1 MKKGLVVIL
10 AAALMLTAGCSIK
23 EVDKEKIKDIEFT
36 VLNEEKIPQEL
47 LDEIGVRKN
56 APFKLTYSDG
66 QYLYIAA
73 GYGEQVSGGYSIQVN
88 ELYLTENA
96 IYFDASL
103 IGPDK
108 NETISESPS
117 YPFIV
122 VKIEHMDKNVVF
134 E

>member
-1 MKKGLVVIL
+1 
-10 AAALMLTAGCSIK
+10 MLTAGCSIK

-47 LDEIGVRKN
+47 LDEIEVRKN

-73 GYGEQVSGGYSIQVN
+73 GYGEKVSGGYSIQVN